1 MLYQITIS
9 RIGCIQNIAYVEAPN
24 ALAAINRVEAA
35 YEQKQLYLSSKG
47 GQCESVMWS
56 GYEFEARLL
65 LEPQHVLSLT
75 APTEMPQ
82 LVSVAQ

>member
-1 MLYQITIS
+1 MLYQITITK
-9 RIGCIQNIAYVEAPN
+9 IGCIQNIAYVEAPN

-47 GQCESVMWS
+47 KLCEAVVWT
-56 GYEFEARLL
+56 GFEFEARQL
-65 LEPQHVLSLT
+65 PGTQHVLNLA
-75 APTEMPQ
+75 APAELAQ

>member
-9 RIGCIQNIAYVEAPN
+9 KIGCIQNIAYVEAPN

-47 GQCESVMWS
+47 GQCESVVWS
-56 GYEFEARLL
+56 GYEFEARQL
-65 LEPQHVLSLT
+65 PRTQHVLNLGT
-75 APTEMPQ
+75 PAEMLQ